1 MIDCKTCMAAPALS
15 MHQPRKIGPSPSR
28 SLWAWGNRHFQV
40 NILAEMATK
49 VSSVYE
55 ASSKLAK
62 YPFEPYWP
70 SKLKICVT
78 GAGGFIASYVAPLYA
93 DWRSWMW
100 PFVPIRRHWPV
111 SKPHEIPMQRALAGR
126 VRVFLVRFAFFP
138 PHLCTLVPMCVASV
152 LTKVS
157 SRFLLLPSTKR
168 RHLAKRLKSEGH
180 YIVACDWKRNEHMP
194 ENVFCDEFVLVDLRL
209 FENCAKVV
217 EGCDHVFNLAADMG
231 GMGFIQSNHSVIM
244 YNNTMISF
252 NVMEASRIAKVQRL
266 FYASSACIYPEGKQL
281 ETEVEGGGL
290 KEDDAWPAQP
300 QDAYGLEKLA
310 SEELCI
316 HYNKDFDIE
325 CRIAV
330 RVAWAVFHVRL
341 SAFGIRQE
349 RMQITPRTHFFDNS
363 QYRSVSI
370 TFTDPTEPGREEG
383 RRPRLPSAARSSPPL
398 TRSRCGEMESR
409 RGLSPSLMTAWRE
422 SCVSPSRITGCPS
435 TSDRTRWSR

>member
-1 MIDCKTCMAAPALS
+1 
-15 MHQPRKIGPSPSR
+15 
-28 SLWAWGNRHFQV
+28 
-40 NILAEMATK
+40 
-49 VSSVYE
+49 
-55 ASSKLAK
+55 
-62 YPFEPYWP
+62 
-70 SKLKICVT
+70 
-78 GAGGFIASYVAPLYA
+78 
-93 DWRSWMW
+93 
-100 PFVPIRRHWPV
+100 
-111 SKPHEIPMQRALAGR
+111 
-126 VRVFLVRFAFFP
+126 
-138 PHLCTLVPMCVASV
+138 MCVASV

-290 KEDDAWPAQP
+290 KEQDAWPAQP

-330 RVAWAVFHVRL
+330 RAPAVFH
-341 SAFGIRQE
+341 
-349 RMQITPRTHFFDNS
+349 D
-363 QYRSVSI
+363 
-370 TFTDPTEPGREEG
+370 
-383 RRPRLPSAARSSPPL
+383 
-398 TRSRCGEMESR
+398 
-409 RGLSPSLMTAWRE
+409 
-422 SCVSPSRITGCPS
+422 
-435 TSDRTRWSR
+435 